1 MRTNINYTNEILGGY
16 LMDNNEVNE
25 EYLAEQIID
34 YGDGRE
40 RLYNECFNTRGKTR
54 NVAINWMMDFINDKL
69 QDWGYRGYYAT
80 NQQVMKFDREHGNSL
95 ERMLDIVEAHVKEE
109 REEA

>member
-1 MRTNINYTNEILGGY
+1 MRTNMNYTNEILGGY
-16 LMDNNEVNE
+16 LMDNNEVNAG
-25 EYLAEQIID
+25 YLADEIRW
-34 YGDGRE
+34 YGDARE
-40 RLYNECFNTRGKTR
+40 HLYNECFNTRRKTR

-69 QDWGYRGYYAT
+69 KDWGYRGYYAT

-95 ERMLDIVEAHVKEE
+95 EKMLDILEEHIKEE